1 MACNITAV
9 MCPDSLEQPGL
20 RLRLRAEHRRISS
33 QHRQLDVLFGF
44 VAEALGRGSLPDART
59 AFQRFRDAWDA
70 HTGLEDGFYF
80 PALRGLRPALE
91 ERLAALCEDHA
102 RLRDALEEVERA
114 FVREE
119 LESAATALETV
130 ILAIAEHERSEE
142 ALVGEI
148 APGGGSGG

>member
-1 MACNITAV
+1 
-9 MCPDSLEQPGL
+9 MCPDSFEQPGL

-33 QHRQLDVLFGF
+33 QHRQLDALYGF
-44 VAEALGRGSLPDART
+44 VTEAVGRGSLPDAHT

-91 ERLAALCEDHA
+91 ERLEALCDDHA
-102 RLRDALEEVERA
+102 RFREALEEVERA

-119 LESAATALETV
+119 LEAAAAALERV
-130 ILAIAEHERSEE
+130 VFAISEHERSEE
-142 ALVGEI
+142 DLVGEI
-148 APGGGSGG
+148 APKGGNGG

>member
-1 MACNITAV
+1 
-9 MCPDSLEQPGL
+9 MCPDALEQPGL

-33 QHRQLDVLFGF
+33 QHRQLDVLYGF
-44 VAEALGRGSLPDART
+44 VADALGRGCLPDART

-91 ERLAALCEDHA
+91 ERLEALCDDHA
-102 RLRDALEEVERA
+102 RFREALEEVERA

-119 LESAATALETV
+119 LESAATALEGV
-130 ILAIAEHERSEE
+130 VFAIAEHERSEE
-142 ALVGEI
+142 DLVGEI
-148 APGGGSGG
+148 APGARGGV